1 MGEIQDAV
9 VEGMVKLL
17 ILFLLL
23 SLAAGS
29 DISMYVAGNFSGEGY
44 NESYIDAPG
53 ANVTKNGSAWLVVWN
68 TTMFLYDK

>member
-1 MGEIQDAV
+1 M
-9 VEGMVKLL
+9 KLL

-53 ANVTKNGSAWLVVWN
+53 ANVTGNNSTWLITWEAA
-68 TTMFLYDK
+68 TYDGRKGPDL